1 MADRY
6 AKNMASKILKGE
18 IIAPRN
24 ISVNDCYKI
33 ASDIVHKSWQRYWD
47 NEQKGRSTYD
57 LIPVVGTKVIFP
69 SKRFSGVA
77 YCRMLLHDTMLNSDS
92 YRTGTADTP
101 ICDCGHAL
109 ETTEHFLL
117 HCNRY
122 EKERKDM
129 FDFIYHSGVT
139 TKQNKSS
146 IVTEALLL
154 SPSVDK
160 SVNSRYNRIVKE
172 ALFEFLDKVNRAMI

>member
-1 MADRY
+1 MFVPGNKR
-6 AKNMASKILKGE
+6 SLCE

-33 ASDIVHKSWQRYWD
+33 ASDIAHKSWQRCWD

-129 FDFIYHSGVT
+129 LDFIYHSGIT

-146 IVTEALLL
+146 
-154 SPSVDK
+154 
-160 SVNSRYNRIVKE
+160 
-172 ALFEFLDKVNRAMI
+172 